1 MTTTDFI
8 HLRVHSAY
16 SLAEG
21 AIKVTEDKP
30 KDGSKPLRKDL
41 IQLSLSAHMP
51 AVALTDKGNLFG
63 ALEFALAAA
72 GAGVQPIIGCQIAVL
87 RPEQAGLKT
96 LTRDNLDQLVLLVQN
111 EFGYRN
117 LSALVTRSFVA
128 EDRPYPC
135 VTQDELE
142 QYTGGLI
149 ALTAGTEG
157 IIGRL
162 LLAGQMT
169 AAEATLDHLKKC
181 FPDRLYI
188 EITRHHGGVI
198 GANESKIEADLIDL
212 AYRHNVP
219 LVATNDVYFGD
230 EGMYAAHDALL
241 CISDKTVIAEQ
252 NRRRLTRDHR
262 FKTAAEMRA
271 LFADLP
277 EACDNTAVIAKRCA
291 YMPPARKPILPAF
304 TTEAGRNEAEE
315 LRAQAEAGLKSR
327 LDAARINDRK
337 AYQDRLAFELDT
349 IIKMGFAGYF
359 LIVSDFIKWSKAQ
372 GISVGPGRGSGA
384 GSVVA
389 WSLLIT
395 DLDPMRFGLLFER
408 FLNPERVSMPDFDID
423 FCQERRDE
431 VIRYVQQ
438 KYGADRVAQI
448 ITFGKLQ
455 ARAALRDVGRV
466 LAMPY
471 GYVDKICKLVPN
483 NPANPVT
490 LAQAIDGEPQLQQM
504 RDADPVVGQMMD
516 IALKLEGLYRNAS
529 THAAG
534 VVIGDRPLV
543 ELVPLYRDPEAALP
557 ATQFNM
563 KMVEEAGLV
572 KFDFLGLKTL
582 DVLQMTVELLAKR
595 EVHID
600 LTNLPFDDAKTYS
613 LLSKGDTTG
622 VFQLES
628 AGMRDVLRRLR
639 PNRFEDIIALVALYR
654 PGPMDN
660 IPKYIKCRKGEEPV
674 DYLHP
679 LLKPILEDT
688 AGILIYQEQV
698 MQAAQILAGYSLGA
712 ADLLRRAMGKK
723 KASEMAAQRANF
735 IAGAFQKNNVPEDQA
750 GMIFDQIDKFAG
762 YGFNKSHAAAYAL
775 IAYQTAYLKANYP
788 VEFFAAAMNFELG
801 DTDKI
806 NMFRQE
812 LARNRIPLLPPD
824 INRSFPL
831 FAVETPENNAVAVAG
846 SEHSER
852 TAEQS
857 RQTNGKASI
866 RYALAAIKGV
876 GDAAMRSVVLARTGA
891 EQSRPFK
898 DLFEFVER
906 VDPRVINRKQMENLT
921 TAGAFDGLNKNRAQ
935 VMASVDILL
944 KHSHQSHDERA
955 SGQSNMFGGVEKSAR
970 PALPQVKAWDDL
982 TRLKHEFGS
991 LGFYLSAHPLDN
1003 YQAVLQRMG
1012 VVSASAVSGKYRAT
1026 GPNRYKLAG
1035 IVVSKQE
1042 RTSKNGNKF
1051 AFVQLSDAGGAFEVT
1066 IFSELLAAQRDK
1078 LEAGQGVLIEV
1089 DAQTG
1094 QAGGGGAGEGAPDIR
1109 FIARNIEPLVQ
1120 AAERAAQGIRI
1131 KLYEASALPDIK
1143 KILDAAPKGRG
1154 KVALQLELDDGE
1166 EAEIELQGS
1175 WLLSEAMK
1183 LDLRQAGGGL
1193 EVSEY

>member
-1 MTTTDFI
+1 MTDPGFI

-21 AIKVTEDKP
+21 AIKTVEDKP
-30 KDGSKPLRKDL
+30 KDGSKPVRKDL
-41 IQLSLSAHMP
+41 VHLCLQHHMP

-63 ALEFALAAA
+63 ALEFGMAAA
-72 GAGVQPIIGCQIAVL
+72 DEGIQPIIGCQVAVL
-87 RPEQAGLKT
+87 RPEQATLKT
-96 LTRDNLDQLVLLVQN
+96 LSRDGLDQLVLLVQN
-111 EFGYRN
+111 ELGYRN
-117 LSALVTRSFVA
+117 LSALVTASFVA
-128 EDRPYPC
+128 TDRPYPY
-135 VTQDELE
+135 VTVEELANHA
-142 QYTGGLI
+142 GGLI
-149 ALTAGTEG
+149 ALSAGTDG

-162 LLAGQMT
+162 LLGGQMT
-169 AAEATLDHLKKC
+169 AAEAAVDQFKRL
-181 FPDRLYI
+181 FPDRFYI
-188 EITRHHGGVI
+188 EITRHHGGAV
-198 GANESKIEADLIDL
+198 GQAENKIEGDLIDL

-230 EGMYAAHDALL
+230 ESMYEAHDALL
-241 CISDKTVIAEQ
+241 CISDKTIVAEQ

-262 FKTAAEMRA
+262 FKSAAEMRA

-277 EACDNTAVIAKRCA
+277 EACDNTIVIAKRCG

-304 TTEAGRNEAEE
+304 TTEAGRDESEE
-315 LRAQAEAGLKSR
+315 LRAQAIEGLKQR
-327 LDAARINDRK
+327 LDTARINDRK
-337 AYQDRLAFELDT
+337 PYEDRLKFELDT
-349 IIKMGFAGYF
+349 IVQMGFAGYF
-359 LIVSDFIKWSKAQ
+359 LIVSDFIKWSKNN

-438 KYGADRVAQI
+438 KYGSDRVAQI

-490 LAQAIDGEPQLQQM
+490 LGQAIEGEPQLQQM
-504 RDADPVVGQMMD
+504 RNDDATVAQMMD

-543 ELVPLYRDPEAALP
+543 ELVPLYRDPDAALP

-563 KMVEEAGLV
+563 KTVEIAGLV

-582 DVLQMTVELLAKR
+582 DVLQAAVEMLQKR
-595 EVHID
+595 DIQID
-600 LTNLPFDDAKTYS
+600 LANLPFDDAKTYA

-628 AGMRDVLRRLR
+628 SGMRDVLRKLK

-660 IPKYIKCRKGEEPV
+660 IPKYIKCRNGEEQP

-679 LLKPILEDT
+679 MLKPILEDT

-698 MQAAQILAGYSLGA
+698 MQAAQILAGYSLGS

-735 IAGAFQKNNVPEDQA
+735 IKGAGEINGVPEDQA

-788 VEFFAAAMNFELG
+788 VEFFAAAMNFEMG
-801 DTDKI
+801 DTDKL
-806 NMFRQE
+806 NVFRQE
-812 LARNRIPLLPPD
+812 LARHRIALLPPD
-824 INRSFPL
+824 INHSFPK
-831 FAVETPENNAVAVAG
+831 FAVEMQKEKSA
-846 SEHSER
+846 
-852 TAEQS
+852 
-857 RQTNGKASI
+857 I

-876 GDAAMRSVVLARTGA
+876 GDAAMRQMVATREEIGA
-891 EQSRPFK
+891 FK
-898 DLFEFVER
+898 DLFDFAER
-906 VDPRVINRKQMENLT
+906 IDSRVINKRQMENLAA
-921 TAGAFDGLNKNRAQ
+921 AGAFDVFNKNRAQ
-935 VMASVDILL
+935 VTASIEMLL
-944 KHSHQSHDERA
+944 KHSHQKSDERG
-955 SGQSNMFGGVEKSAR
+955 SGQVNMFGGADSAAR
-970 PALPQVKAWDDL
+970 PALPTTKAWDDL
-982 TRLKHEFGS
+982 TRLKHEFTA
-991 LGFYLSAHPLDN
+991 LGFYMSAHPLDN
-1003 YQAVLQRMG
+1003 YRAVLSRIG
-1012 VVSASAVSGKYRAT
+1012 VTAVSDVAAKMRGGGSTRF
-1026 GPNRYKLAG
+1026 KLAG

-1042 RTSKNGNKF
+1042 RTSKQGNKF
-1051 AFVQLSDAGGAFEVT
+1051 AFVQMSDAAGAFEVT
-1066 IFSELLAAQRDK
+1066 VFSELLASKRDI
-1078 LEAGQGVLIEV
+1078 LEAGQAVLAEV
-1089 DAQTG
+1089 DAQAAQNQG
-1094 QAGGGGAGEGAPDIR
+1094 AGAGSAAASEGGAPELR
-1109 FIARNIEPLVQ
+1109 FIARSFEPL
-1120 AAERAAQGIRI
+1120 AAATERAAQGISI
-1131 KLYEASALPDIK
+1131 HLYEPSAIPEIQKCLSS
-1143 KILDAAPKGRG
+1143 AAKGRG
-1154 KVALQLELDDGE
+1154 KVVLQLELDDGE
-1166 EAEIELQGS
+1166 EAEMELPGGWQ
-1175 WLLSEAMK
+1175 LTEALK
-1183 LDLRQAGGGL
+1183 ASIRQLGGGL
-1193 EVSEY
+1193 EVGEY

>member
-1 MTTTDFI
+1 MTTPDFI

-21 AIKVTEDKP
+21 AIKVVEDKP
-30 KDGSKPLRKDL
+30 KDGAAAPRKDIVKL
-41 IQLSLSAHMP
+41 CTSAHMP

-63 ALEFALAAA
+63 ALEFAQAAA
-72 GAGVQPIIGCQIAVL
+72 DAGVQPIIGCQIAVL
-87 RPEQAGLKT
+87 RPDQASLKT
-96 LTRDNLDQLVLLVQN
+96 LAKDQLDQLVLLVQS
-111 EFGYRN
+111 EQGYRN
-117 LSALVTRSFVA
+117 LSALVTRSFIA
-128 EDRPYPC
+128 EDRPYPY
-135 VTQDELE
+135 VTQEELE
-142 QYTGGLI
+142 TCTGGLI

-157 IIGRL
+157 LVGRL

-169 AAEATLDHLKKC
+169 AAEAAVDHLKNC
-181 FPDRLYI
+181 FPNRLYI
-188 EITRHHGGVI
+188 EINRHHGEAI
-198 GANESKIEADLIDL
+198 GANEAKIEADLIDL
-212 AYRHNVP
+212 AYRHDVP

-230 EGMYAAHDALL
+230 EGMYAAHDALI
-241 CISDKTVIAEQ
+241 CISEKTVIAET

-277 EACDNTAVIAKRCA
+277 EACDNTVVIAKRCA
-291 YMPPARKPILPAF
+291 YMPPKRKPILPPF

-315 LRAQAEAGLKSR
+315 LRAQAVAGLRAR
-327 LDAARINDRK
+327 LDAARINDRQK
-337 AYQDRLAFELDT
+337 YEDRLNFELDT

-359 LIVSDFIKWSKAQ
+359 LIVSDFIKWSKAN

-389 WSLLIT
+389 WALLIT
-395 DLDPMRFGLLFER
+395 DLDPMKFNLLFER
-408 FLNPERVSMPDFDID
+408 FLNPERVSMPDFDVD

-431 VIRYVQQ
+431 VIRYVQN

-448 ITFGKLQ
+448 ITYGKLQ

-466 LAMPY
+466 LGMPY
-471 GYVDKICKLVPN
+471 GYVDKISKLVPN

-504 RDADPVVGQMMD
+504 RDADPVVAQMMD
-516 IALKLEGLYRNAS
+516 IAQKLEGLYRNAS

-543 ELVPLYRDPEAALP
+543 ELVPLYRDPDSPLP

-582 DVLQMTVELLAKR
+582 DVLQQTVELLAKR
-595 EVHID
+595 DVNID
-600 LTNLPFDDAKTYS
+600 LSNLPFDDAKTYA

-628 AGMRDVLRRLR
+628 AGMRDVLRRLK

-660 IPKYIKCRKGEEPV
+660 IPKYIKCRNGEEEV
-674 DYLHP
+674 HYLHP

-735 IAGAFQKNNVPEDQA
+735 IKGAGEINNVPEDQA

-788 VEFFAAAMNFELG
+788 VEFFAAAMNFEMG
-801 DTDKI
+801 DTDKL
-806 NMFRQE
+806 NVFRQE
-812 LARNRIPLLPPD
+812 LVRNRIPLLPPD
-824 INRSFPL
+824 INASFPQ
-831 FAVETPENNAVAVAG
+831 FAVETVA
-846 SEHSER
+846 E
-852 TAEQS
+852 
-857 RQTNGKASI
+857 GKSAI

-876 GDAAMRSVVLARTGA
+876 GAAAMQSVVASRV
-891 EQSRPFK
+891 RPFK
-898 DLFEFVER
+898 DLYDFVER
-906 VDPRVINRKQMENLT
+906 IDARVINRKQMENLT
-921 TAGAFDGLNKNRAQ
+921 TAGAFDAFNKNRAQ
-935 VMASVDILL
+935 VLAGIDVLL
-944 KHSHQSHDERA
+944 KHSHHTNDERA
-955 SGQSNMFGGVEKSAR
+955 SGQVNMFGAAETSAR
-970 PALPQVKAWDDL
+970 PALPQTKAWDDL
-982 TRLKHEFGS
+982 TRLKHEFGA

-1003 YQAVLQRMG
+1003 YKAILTRLG
-1012 VVSASAVSGKYRAT
+1012 VTTASAVASKRT
-1026 GPNRYKLAG
+1026 GGSTRFKLAG

-1042 RTSKNGNKF
+1042 RTSKQGNKF
-1051 AFVQLSDAGGAFEVT
+1051 AFVAMSDAGGAFEITV
-1066 IFSELLAAQRDK
+1066 FSELLAAQRDK
-1078 LEAGQGVLIEV
+1078 MEPGQAILVEV
-1089 DAQTG
+1089 DAQISQNPG
-1094 QAGGGGAGEGAPDIR
+1094 GEGAPEVR
-1109 FIARNIEPLVQ
+1109 FIARSVELLSA
-1120 AAERAAQGIRI
+1120 AAERAAQGVRIR
-1131 KLYEASALPDIK
+1131 LFEPSALPDIK
-1143 KILDAAPKGRG
+1143 RILENAPKGRS
-1154 KVALQLELDDGE
+1154 KVTLQLELDEE
-1166 EAEIELQGS
+1166 EAEVEIPGG
-1175 WLLSEAMK
+1175 WLLSEAVK
-1183 LDLRQAGGGL
+1183 AELRQAGGGL
-1193 EVSEY
+1193 EVLEY